1 MFYCQYQKS
10 SSSLVALLTR
20 RSKGGGGDG
29 QGGGEQQNLGDR
41 LLISEHFIEEPDF
54 NLELGARNAKCVGGN
69 GVAALFGTIWDIGI
83 NTTTPNHEIGSV

>member
-20 RSKGGGGDG
+20 GSKGGGGEA

-54 NLELGARNAKCVGGN
+54 NLELGAKNAKCVGGN

-83 NTTTPNHEIGSV
+83 NTTTPNNEIDSI

>member
-10 SSSLVALLTR
+10 SSSLVALFTR
-20 RSKGGGGDG
+20 GSKGGGGEA
-29 QGGGEQQNLGDR
+29 QGGGEQQNLGDK

-54 NLELGARNAKCVGGN
+54 NLELGAKNAKCVGGN

-83 NTTTPNHEIGSV
+83 NTTTPNNEIDSI

>member
-20 RSKGGGGDG
+20 RSKGGGGEA

-54 NLELGARNAKCVGGN
+54 NGKCVGVI